1 MNTLFVGARENFLT
15 GKIDWMNGTIR
26 AVLCSHAKTPPDIST
41 DKTLADIAKCV
52 VAKSPHFTGKTA
64 TNGVADA
71 DNISFASVQ
80 KGPRIS
86 SMVIYQE
93 GASETSSL
101 LIAYLDD
108 LGKGTFPMLANGGDV
123 QIVWANGP
131 EKIFQI

>member
-108 LGKGTFPMLANGGDV
+108 LGNGTFPMLANGGDV